1 MSKQS
6 STISIDQLIPP
17 PLQPLLFSQS
27 TLVILLLVVAM
38 IALNYLDGSK
48 KGVLARAR
56 FGGRRE
62 RAAARK
68 LACKQIEA
76 KKLNECAL
84 FIGSPKGSQVS
95 EVEGKKTI
103 CLNED
108 PNTIYIPF
116 ASEHILIMGRPGS
129 GKTYSANDPLVMSA
143 IKQGDTV
150 FYYDFKGHEDPAP
163 SSKLV
168 GYAQEHGYK
177 VSILALGEE
186 ETCVCNILDFLPNPS
201 DAQKGYQLAEEA
213 YQLASVLNQNLKL
226 DDSSSNSG
234 FFSQAGNLLIQ
245 AILMLAKGSRYPDIA
260 MCHKIL
266 ALPNLVKRLEAANLP
281 QYIKVVFDNFLSS
294 AGSPETAS
302 SIATTA
308 SLLFSR
314 FMTPQTLA
322 TFCGKTTLPLDVD
335 GRHFVVFRMNPKI
348 RNLVGPLVASTIH
361 LMVNRNI
368 FRPRRTRLV
377 LSGDEISSIDLIML
391 HDWLNLL
398 RSSGFIGILGAQSFG
413 YFEQTYGKDR
423 LDAIIGGCTTQFVFQ
438 LNDQRTAE
446 YYIKQLGEKDV
457 TYKLKSRSRGKDGSN
472 SSNSDNLQTRP
483 LLEIQEIQQF
493 PKGKCIFWSPGYGNS
508 KKEIRIPMLQQINL
522 PEHDRVA
529 MKKSVASW
537 AKIKAKLIR
546 ESTAR
551 PLSEEEL
558 ARREIEA
565 QLLLPLAE
573 ERQQVNNLLQE
584 LTTSY

>member
-6 STISIDQLIPP
+6 ATISINQLIPP
-17 PLQPLLFSQS
+17 SLQPLIFSQS
-27 TLVILLLVVAM
+27 SLVILLIVGAM
-38 IALNYLDGSK
+38 IALHYFDGNK
-48 KGVLARAR
+48 KRVLARAR

-62 RAAARK
+62 RTAARK

-76 KKLNECAL
+76 RKLSEAAL
-84 FIGSPKGSQVS
+84 YIGSPKDSQIT
-95 EVEGKKTI
+95 EADGKKVI
-103 CLNED
+103 CLPED
-108 PNTIYIPF
+108 PNTVYVPF

-129 GKTYSANDPLVMSA
+129 GKTFSANDPLVRSA
-143 IKQGDTV
+143 LDQGDTV

-168 GYAQEHGYK
+168 GYATERCYK
-177 VSILALGEE
+177 VSIFAPSAA
-186 ETCVCNILDFLPNPS
+186 ETCVCNLLDFLSGPG
-201 DAQKGYQLAEEA
+201 DTEEA
-213 YQLASVLNQNLKL
+213 YQLASVMNQNLKL
-226 DDSSSNSG
+226 DDSSSSNSG

-245 AILMLAKGSRYPDIA
+245 AILILAKGSRFPDIA

-266 ALPNLVKRLEAANLP
+266 ALPDLVKRLSVANLDE
-281 QYIKVVFDNFLSS
+281 YTKVVFDNYLSS

-308 SLLFSR
+308 SLLFTR
-314 FMTPQTLA
+314 FMTPYTLA
-322 TFCGKTTLPLDVD
+322 AFCGKSTLPLDVD

-348 RNLVGPLVASTIH
+348 RNLVGPLMASTIH

-368 FRPRRTRLV
+368 FRSRRTRLV
-377 LSGDEISSIDLIML
+377 FSGDEISSIDLIML

-423 LDAIIGGCTTQFVFQ
+423 LDAIIGGCTTQLVFQ

-446 YYIKQLGEKDV
+446 YYIKQLGDQDV
-457 TYKLKSRSRGKDGSN
+457 SYKLKSRSRGKDGSN
-472 SSNSDNLQTRP
+472 NSSSEHLQTRP

-493 PKGKCIFWSPGYGNS
+493 PKGKCILLNPGYGNL
-508 KKEIRIPMLQQINL
+508 KKEIRIPMIQQINI
-522 PEHDRVA
+522 PEHDKVA
-529 MKKSVASW
+529 MEKSVASW
-537 AKIKAKLIR
+537 SKIRAKLAK

-551 PLSEEEL
+551 QLTNAEL
-558 ARREIEA
+558 AMREMEA
-565 QLLLPLAE
+565 KLMLPLPE

-584 LTTSY
+584 LATSY